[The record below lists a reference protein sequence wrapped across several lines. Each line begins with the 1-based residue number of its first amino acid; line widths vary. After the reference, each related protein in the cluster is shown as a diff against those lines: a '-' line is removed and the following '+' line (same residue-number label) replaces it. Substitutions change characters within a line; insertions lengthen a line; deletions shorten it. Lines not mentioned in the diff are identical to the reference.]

1 MKLIQLCILWLLTV
15 ILLTSSGGSPHSAET
30 TEFTIDYYNLS
41 FTTPSG
47 WEKTDSPNFDIQCSN
62 QDANFSVFAFYTID
76 LAKDETPD
84 DIYNY
89 QTTDILTKRDN
100 PELIKEMTEKEVNDK
115 IIKTILYSAE
125 RDGQKNYYYSCLV
138 EFKDNPD
145 IFAWVLINGYPSY
158 IAKNETELL
167 QILET
172 MEYTP
177 K

>member
-1 MKLIQLCILWLLTV
+1 MKLKQKSILCLLAV
-15 ILLTSSGGSPHSAET
+15 IMLTSTGCSPHSAET